1 MKTQINQNSFTPPT
15 FKLSVLCSCLL
26 FALNAQ
32 AQTPP
37 QTVESTPA
45 VAANTANAEKEVEVI
60 SVVGSRINNA
70 RLAEALP
77 VNVIDARRLEALGAI
92 TGDDLMRSI
101 PQMGDVL
108 FEETSGPQTSN
119 TARGDTNSV
128 NLRSL
133 GLGNTLVLLNGR
145 RMVQHP
151 TSQATSNSGSVPVQS
166 VNSNALPVAGIQQV
180 EILLDGAAA
189 IYGSDA
195 VAGVVNTVLK
205 SDINGATFSAQY
217 GSAEGTS
224 MNDLELTLTAGRD
237 FERGNVSVFVNTF
250 NRDMLMASELPI
262 TAADDLRSFFA
273 NEAGWSSSTQPDNR
287 SSNSPWANLAVPATT
302 TARRPS
308 IGGVALTTTSGAFH
322 VQPKGMGCV
331 GADLKNGLCLVSGTV
346 AYTGANRDLRYDTR
360 VDTSLLPDTARTN
373 VYVTGRY
380 DLSDSVTAFTEM
392 GYYGADT
399 KSLQP
404 PVVNLAA
411 NVTTIPAS
419 NYWNPFGPINF
430 SNGQVNPNRLP
441 GLVNVPAEGLPVRL
455 TAYRFVDAG
464 MQDVDVDNEQTRFV
478 AGLRG
483 QLSGYDWETAL
494 VYSEA
499 TASDLSNNINRTKLQ
514 QQLALSTPDAYNP
527 FSGGCVDSTSFGDCS
542 PSSAAAI
549 DAISMEL
556 QRHTKTTLAMGDFK
570 MTTQELWQLPAGDVG
585 IAFGAEVRRET
596 QKDDRD
602 ENVDGTFVFTDMVG
616 GAVSPTNVGAVS
628 ANPDTAGSR
637 NVSAAF
643 IEFALPLVSP
653 DFNIPLMRSLD
664 MQVAGRYEHYSDFG
678 SVAKPKFAAAWDV
691 VDGVR
696 LRTSYSEG
704 FRAPNLEQTNALEY
718 TRSSTIP
725 DYYRCEADL
734 RAKRITSIDQCASLN
749 IAYMISGNPELEPE
763 ESTNQSA
770 GVVFQPSFLPKSW
783 GELTVTFD
791 RWQIEQEK
799 IVGLLT
805 SRTASIFDYANRMQ
819 NGVAYDNIVRAAIT
833 ADDIARFTGTG
844 LAPAGIM
851 LGIKDNFANL
861 LPQTVQGYDIALDW
875 SKRTK
880 HWGRINFSVNV
891 STLTEFS
898 RAPGQIVDELY
909 QARAQGLIN
918 PLTPLPDP
926 TNLIEQNGNPET
938 RANSSLSWSFE
949 DWRIG
954 VSAQYIGAVQETG
967 FLSTEGLPWTVEART
982 TYNLYGQ
989 YEFNSQSDYATKL
1002 RVGVRDLTDEGPSLA
1017 SNGYFG
1023 SLHRPYGRYFY
1034 VKLEQ
1039 RF

>member
-1 MKTQINQNSFTPPT
+1 MKNQHEKNISQRI
-15 FKLSVLCSCLL
+15 FKLSILGSCLA
-26 FALNAQ
+26 FALHGQ
-32 AQTPP
+32 AQTVQQATTAPNAN
-37 QTVESTPA
+37 ES
-45 VAANTANAEKEVEVI
+45 EQEVEVV

-70 RLAEALP
+70 RLAEA
-77 VNVIDARRLEALGAI
+77 VSVKVIDERQMDALGAV

-151 TSQATSNSGSVPVQS
+151 TSQATSNSGTVPVQS

-180 EILLDGAAA
+180 EVLLDGAAA

-205 SDINGATFSAQY
+205 SNVDGVTLSAKYGA
-217 GSAEGTS
+217 AEGTS
-224 MNDLELTLTAGRD
+224 MKDLDFTLTAGKD
-237 FERGNVSVFVNTF
+237 FDRGNVSVFLNTF
-250 NRDMLMASELPI
+250 NRDMMMASELPI
-262 TAADDLRSFFA
+262 TATDDLRSFFA
-273 NEAGWSSSTQPDNR
+273 NEAGWSGSTVPDGR
-287 SSNSPWANLAVPATT
+287 AANSPWANLAVPATT
-302 TARRPS
+302 AARRPS
-308 IGGVALTTTSGAFH
+308 VGGIPLTTNAGAFH
-322 VQPKGMGCV
+322 VQPKSMGCN
-331 GADLKNGLCLVSGTV
+331 GFDLNNGLCLVSGTV
-346 AYTGANRDLRYDTR
+346 SYTGANRDLRYDTR
-360 VDTSLLPDTARTN
+360 AESSLLPDTARTN
-373 VYVTGRY
+373 VYITGRY
-380 DLSDSVTAFTEM
+380 DLSDNLTAFTEI

-399 KSLQP
+399 KALQP
-404 PVVNLAA
+404 AVVNLAA

-419 NYWNPFGPINF
+419 NYWNPFGPVQF
-430 SNGQVNPNRLP
+430 SDGSLNPNRLP
-441 GLVNVPAEGLPVRL
+441 GLVNVPAEGLPVSL
-455 TAYRFVDAG
+455 GSYRFVDDG
-464 MQDVDVDNEQTRFV
+464 PQEVDVDNEQTRFV

-483 QLSGYDWETAL
+483 DISDFSWETGL

-499 TASDLSNNINRTKLQ
+499 KASDISNNINRTKLQ

-527 FSGGCVDSTSFGDCS
+527 FSGGCIDTTSVGDCS
-542 PSSAAAI
+542 LSSQAAM
-549 DAISMEL
+549 DAISMDL
-556 QRHTKTTLAMGDFK
+556 KRLTKTTLSMADFK
-570 MTTQELWQLPAGDVG
+570 MTTQELWSLPAGDVG
-585 IAFGAEVRRET
+585 MAFGAEVRRET
-596 QKDDRD
+596 QQDDRD
-602 ENVDGTFVFTDMVG
+602 ENVDGTFVFTDSVT

-628 ANPDTAGSR
+628 ANPDTKGSR

-643 IEFALPLVSP
+643 VEFAIPLVSE
-653 DFNIPLMRSLD
+653 DFDIPLMRSLD
-664 MQVAGRYEHYSDFG
+664 LQVAGRYENYSDFG

-691 VDGVR
+691 IDGVR

-718 TRSSTIP
+718 TRSNSIP

-734 RAKRITSIDQCASLN
+734 RTGRITSIDECASSN
-749 IAYMISGNPELEPE
+749 IAYMISGNPKLQPE

-770 GVVFQPSFLPKSW
+770 GIVFQPTFLPEQW
-783 GELTVTFD
+783 GDLTLTFD
-791 RWQIEQEK
+791 RWKIEQEK

-805 SRTASIFDYANRMQ
+805 SRTLSILDYAERVQ
-819 NGVAYDNIVRAAIT
+819 GSQTSNIVRAEIT
-833 ADDIARFTGTG
+833 DDDIARFAGTG
-844 LAPAGIM
+844 LEPAGRM
-851 LGIKDNFANL
+851 LGVKDNFENL
-861 LPQTVQGYDIALDW
+861 LPQTVQGYDIGVDW

-880 HWGRINFSVNV
+880 DWGRFNFSFNL

-898 RAPGQIVDELY
+898 RSPGPIVDGLY
-909 QARAQGLIN
+909 QAREQGIIDA
-918 PLTPLPDP
+918 LTPLPDP
-926 TNLIEQNGNPET
+926 TDLIEQNGNPET
-938 RANSSLSWSFE
+938 RANSSLSWSIE
-949 DWRIG
+949 DWRFG
-954 VSAQYIGAVQETG
+954 LSAQYIGSVEETG
-967 FLSTEGLPWTVEART
+967 FLSTEGEPWIIDSRT

-989 YEFNSQSDYATKL
+989 YEFNSDSDVATKV

-1039 RF
+1039 SF